1 MVAISLF
8 SVLLSVP
15 ALVAGHGYL
24 KYIDAGG
31 KRYEA
36 WQVHS
41 DPYLPPPAPIRY
53 ARKIKDE
60 GPVNDF
66 TSANIT

>member
-1 MVAISLF
+1 MLTSKLVA
-8 SVLLSVP
+8 VLLSIP
-15 ALVAGHGYL
+15 SLVAAHGYL

-41 DPYLPPPAPIRY
+41 DPYLPPPPPVRY
-53 ARKIKDE
+53 ARKIQDE
-60 GPVNDF
+60 GPVIDF
-66 TSANIT
+66 TSKNIT